1 MADSAAPLLGHGGA
15 KTWRMSAWVREK
27 LGAVNAG
34 EDGDVGKG
42 ADDADAGA
50 RDAGASRDVGAAA
63 ENMAMS
69 GAAAANMMISGAAVT
84 DMAMSG
90 AAAASMRTAEV
101 GTGRGACTSVR

>member
-42 ADDADAGA
+42 ADDA
-50 RDAGASRDVGAAA
+50 DAGASRDVGAAA

-101 GTGRGACTSVR
+101 GTERGACTSVR